1 MSGTGDTEDKDK
13 FGRKQRKFPIATVS
27 GSAAA
32 VHLHGGL
39 KELIG
44 DKHQQGQDIE
54 F

>member
-1 MSGTGDTEDKDK
+1 MGLVLEMQRTRTNLGEDK
-13 FGRKQRKFPIATVS
+13 GNSPLPVS

-39 KELIG
+39 KELIK
-44 DKHQQGQDIE
+44 DEHKQGQDVE